1 MNRKTIIF
9 LLALAALVV
18 SSCSKEIDLGYR
30 SVDKVTVIEGFVT
43 NEGVSVVITTTR
55 DITDTTHYSCVDDA
69 FVILSDSN
77 GWSEELVYSQAD
89 SAYVS
94 PSEAKGVPGIT
105 YTLSVTREGQTFTS
119 QALMHEGAEITEGRF
134 CYYKVLFLK
143 QLLFSAKVQDIADED
158 NFYHYIF
165 YRANGERYTESVM
178 TDKKV
183 PGGELDFNI
192 MCVDEES
199 TMSDWDMDMVEE
211 RFVSEGDEFTLEM
224 RSIDEQAYNY
234 LYSLGMSG
242 MTSSNPIA
250 NFTGGALGYFS
261 AHSIT
266 RLDVV
271 YHQSEVGDFE
281 E

>member
-1 MNRKTIIF
+1 MKRKTIIF
-9 LLALAALVV
+9 LLAFATIVI
-18 SSCSKEIDLGYR
+18 SSCSKEIDLNYR
-30 SVDKVTVIEGFVT
+30 NVDKVTVIEGFVT
-43 NEGVSVVITTTR
+43 NEGVSVVVTTTR
-55 DITDTTHYSCVDDA
+55 DISDTTHYPCVNDA
-69 FVILSDSN
+69 VVSLSSSS
-77 GWSEELVYSQAD
+77 GWSEELVYSAEEE
-89 SAYVS
+89 AYIS
-94 PSEAKGVPGIT
+94 PSEAKGVPGTT
-105 YTLSVTREGQTFTS
+105 YSLSVTREGQTFTS
-119 QALMHEGAEITEGRF
+119 QAYMHEAVEITEGRF

-143 QLLFSAKVQDIADED
+143 QLLFSAKIQDIADED

-165 YRANGERYTESVM
+165 YRDGERYTESVM
-178 TDKKV
+178 TDKKA
-183 PGGELDFNI
+183 PGGELDLNI

-211 RFVSEGDEFTLEM
+211 RFVNEGDEFTLEV